1 MCQIYADVTFCTC
14 SDFDSDTIEK
24 LNHHW
29 ILYRYNEKLDVV
41 IVGEIMFDD
50 MFKKYNPNNLVEL
63 VLKKLNNN
71 TLFDK
76 SIDFVDKD
84 RLYVSIELNQGN
96 LNYGFVFQ
104 DNSWSEIEYD
114 YFTWAS
120 CYEEKN
126 GGEVKLYE
134 LL

>member
-1 MCQIYADVTFCTC
+1 MCQVYSDVTFCTC
-14 SDFDSDTIEK
+14 SDFEIDQVQSLK
-24 LNHHW
+24 NYW
-29 ILYRYNEKLDVV
+29 VLYRFNEALDLV

-76 SIDFVDKD
+76 SIDFEDKD
-84 RLYVSIELNQGN
+84 RLQVLIELNQVN
-96 LNYGFVFQ
+96 LKYGFEYEA
-104 DNSWSEIEYD
+104 NSWSEIEYD
-114 YFTWAS
+114 YFTWANS
-120 CYEEKN
+120 YEEKN

>member
-1 MCQIYADVTFCTC
+1 MCQVYADVTFCTC

-76 SIDFVDKD
+76 SIDFEDKD
-84 RLYVSIELNQGN
+84 RLQVSIELNQVN
-96 LNYGFVFQ
+96 LNYGFEYEA
-104 DNSWSEIEYD
+104 NSWSEIEYD
-114 YFTWAS
+114 YFTWANS
-120 CYEEKN
+120 YEEKN

-134 LL
+134 FL

>member
-1 MCQIYADVTFCTC
+1 MCQVYADVTFCTC

-41 IVGEIMFDD
+41 IVGEIMLDD
-50 MFKKYNPNNLVEL
+50 VIKKYNPNNLVEL

-76 SIDFVDKD
+76 SIDFEDKD
-84 RLYVSIELNQGN
+84 RLHVSIELNQVN
-96 LNYGFVFQ
+96 LNYGFEYEA
-104 DNSWSEIEYD
+104 NSWSEIEYD
-114 YFTWAS
+114 YFTWANS
-120 CYEEKN
+120 YEEKN

>member
-1 MCQIYADVTFCTC
+1 M
-14 SDFDSDTIEK
+14 
-24 LNHHW
+24 
-29 ILYRYNEKLDVV
+29 YRYNESLDVV

-50 MFKKYNPNNLVEL
+50 MFKEYNSNNLVEL

-114 YFTWAS
+114 YFTWANS
-120 CYEEKN
+120 YEEKN

>member
-1 MCQIYADVTFCTC
+1 MCQVYSDVTFCTC
-14 SDFDSDTIEK
+14 SDFEIDQVQSLK
-24 LNHHW
+24 NYW
-29 ILYRYNEKLDVV
+29 VLYRFNEALDLV
-41 IVGEIMFDD
+41 IVGEIMLDD
-50 MFKKYNPNNLVEL
+50 MLKKYNPNNLVEL

-76 SIDFVDKD
+76 SIDFEDKD
-84 RLYVSIELNQGN
+84 RLHVSIELNQVN
-96 LNYGFVFQ
+96 LNYGFEYEA
-104 DNSWSEIEYD
+104 NSWSEIEYD

>member
-1 MCQIYADVTFCTC
+1 M
-14 SDFDSDTIEK
+14 
-24 LNHHW
+24 
-29 ILYRYNEKLDVV
+29 YRYNESLDVV

-114 YFTWAS
+114 YFTWANS
-120 CYEEKN
+120 YEEKN